1 MYRIL
6 GVTIQMSHFGGRIF
20 KHCSLHSNI
29 LLSNEINM
37 KIEIA
42 YHDQYVELAIVP
54 HQLGRQK
61 LLLTALWLELETF
74 SSGLTSELLRTVP
87 RFCSLLPSPRHRRHS
102 LPLYQM

>member
-1 MYRIL
+1 
-6 GVTIQMSHFGGRIF
+6 
-20 KHCSLHSNI
+20 
-29 LLSNEINM
+29 M

-87 RFCSLLPSPRHRRHS
+87 RFYSQLPSPRHRRHS